1 MVRDGRGSSWTTGL
15 ELPQEAIRYV
25 SRQKTTWA
33 RVQMLLIASVF
44 FGPLVIATWMY
55 YGGHLQ
61 PDRRANHG
69 ILLEPIINIVDELP
83 DAEIIESGG
92 GFWVLLYPNESE
104 CLEDCRTALYTVRQ
118 SRKML
123 GKEMG
128 RLVQVFLHGESL
140 PDTVLLADEHA
151 GLITMRDFALSA
163 LLGNNKPAALSV
175 GGYFLMDPLSNLI
188 MYFEPEIDPSDMAE
202 DIKHLLKLSC
212 IG

>member
-1 MVRDGRGSSWTTGL
+1 
-15 ELPQEAIRYV
+15 
-25 SRQKTTWA
+25 
-33 RVQMLLIASVF
+33 MLLIASVF

-69 ILLEPIINIVDELP
+69 TLLGPIVNIVDELP

-92 GFWVLLYPNESE
+92 GSWVLLYPNESE

-163 LLGNNKPAALSV
+163 LLGNKKPAALSV

-202 DIKHLLKLSC
+202 DIKHLLKLSR